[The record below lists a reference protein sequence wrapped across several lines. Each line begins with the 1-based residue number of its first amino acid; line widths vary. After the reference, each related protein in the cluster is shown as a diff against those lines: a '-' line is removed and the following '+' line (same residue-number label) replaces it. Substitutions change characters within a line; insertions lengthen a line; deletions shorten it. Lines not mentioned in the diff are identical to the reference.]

1 MDRNLSFFN
10 RRLAL
15 DIHCSRFQLHGALPP
30 PAKYMVTVIFSKIS
44 RKREKELIEKINNF
58 NSSHLRFA
66 LTLRLGQYFRI
77 KKRPIVEL
85 RVIENME

>member
-1 MDRNLSFFN
+1 
-10 RRLAL
+10 
-15 DIHCSRFQLHGALPP
+15 
-30 PAKYMVTVIFSKIS
+30 MVTAIFSKIS

-66 LTLRLGQYFRI
+66 LRLGQYFRI